1 MWIRV
6 CSTAVALGLA
16 AYAAGPVDFGQAEL
30 QSALASKSLKLKITA
45 EIGLDPPESFQIDL
59 YRVTGGDLR
68 GLMYGLIEAADQ
80 FRATGRMKSTRA
92 TPTARLRSVRMVLT
106 AADLEQPWASS
117 EAFWREYFQMLARA
131 RINRFNLVIPR
142 LQGQLFWLRRLPQMA
157 AEDGVDFVFGLST
170 LQSAAPEVREALA
183 GVFAAAPLIRG
194 IELEAAGMTPIDVYR
209 DGVFRAL
216 KEAGHRV
223 TLDLRGAW
231 ERPELATAALEMKIP
246 LRVSSNGACAQT
258 FCAPGSGYEFYRQF
272 EAESLTDDA
281 GAVRGHA
288 SALAVDGSSG
298 FEIDVPRAHFGG
310 TASDW
315 AFEEFKSAYSLWGRL
330 GYDPKYQ
337 SPAPP
342 PGPRK

>member
-1 MWIRV
+1 MY
-6 CSTAVALGLA
+6 LA

-30 QSALASKSLKLKITA
+30 QSALAAKSLKFKIAA
-45 EIGLDPPESFQIDL
+45 EIGLEPPESFQIDL

-92 TPTARLRSVRMVLT
+92 TPAAKLRSIRMALT
-106 AADLEQPWASS
+106 PADLDQPWASS

-142 LQGQLFWLRRLPQMA
+142 LQGQLFWLRRLPQLA

-170 LQSAAPEVREALA
+170 LPGSASELREALA
-183 GVFAAAPLIRG
+183 GVLSAGPLIRG
-194 IELEAAGMTPIDVYR
+194 IELEAAGTEPMEVYR
-209 DGVFRAL
+209 DGVYRAL

-223 TLDLRGAW
+223 TLDLRDAW

-246 LRVSSNGACAQT
+246 LRVSSNGACGAQA
-258 FCAPGSGYEFYRQF
+258 FCTAGAGYEFYRQF
-272 EAESLTDDA
+272 EAEALSDDA
-281 GAVRGHA
+281 GAIRGHA
-288 SALAVDGSSG
+288 AALAVDGSAG
-298 FEIDVPRAHFGG
+298 FEIDIPRAHLGG
-310 TASDW
+310 AAPDW
-315 AFEEFKSAYSLWGRL
+315 TFEEFKSAYSLWGRL

-337 SPAPP
+337 FPAPP
-342 PGPRK
+342 PGARK